1 MSGDRLCITGARV
14 IDPANKVDLI
24 GSVCLAEGRIVAVGR
39 VPDDYVADSELH
51 VPGCVV
57 CPGLIDLCARVRE
70 PGQEHKGTLA
80 SEGGAAVAGG
90 ITTICVPPDTS
101 PVVDTPAVV
110 RLLRERGQ
118 RAAKLRVLPVGA
130 LTRGLNGKDLSEM
143 SALKEAGC
151 VAVSNAYVPPANSLV
166 LRRAFE
172 YAAGNGLVVMLRPED
187 PNLRD
192 RGCAHEGDMA
202 TRLGLA
208 GIPEAAETVAVAQS
222 LALVE
227 HTGVRAHFGQLSSAR
242 AARMIA
248 EAQQRGLRVSADVAI
263 HQLFLTEDD
272 IEGFNSLCHVQP
284 PLRTQSDRAKL
295 RGAVADAVVAA
306 ICSDHQPHDPDA
318 KLDVFAATEPG
329 ISSAQALL
337 PLTLRLVSEGTMPLM
352 DALARLT
359 AGPADILGL
368 PRGRMDRGAPAD
380 LCIFDPDALWRIDE
394 EHWRSAGRN
403 TPFWGQTMTG
413 RVRYTLVAGDI
424 VYDAQASA

>member
-1 MSGDRLCITGARV
+1 
-14 IDPANKVDLI
+14 
-24 GSVCLAEGRIVAVGR
+24 
-39 VPDDYVADSELH
+39 
-51 VPGCVV
+51 
-57 CPGLIDLCARVRE
+57 
-70 PGQEHKGTLA
+70 
-80 SEGGAAVAGG
+80 
-90 ITTICVPPDTS
+90 
-101 PVVDTPAVV
+101 
-110 RLLRERGQ
+110 
-118 RAAKLRVLPVGA
+118 
-130 LTRGLNGKDLSEM
+130 
-143 SALKEAGC
+143 
-151 VAVSNAYVPPANSLV
+151 
-166 LRRAFE
+166 
-172 YAAGNGLVVMLRPED
+172 
-187 PNLRD
+187 
-192 RGCAHEGDMA
+192 
-202 TRLGLA
+202 
-208 GIPEAAETVAVAQS
+208 
-222 LALVE
+222 VE